1 VDVVFHYPTF
11 ADAYKVA
18 ALDVMNKDAHAQ
30 PVPRLMPMLTSVAD
44 PNR

>member
-1 VDVVFHYPTF
+1 VDVVFNYPTF
-11 ADAYKVA
+11 ADAYKVGR
-18 ALDVMNKDAHAQ
+18 DEQDAHAQ